1 MVLRHPQTSSDT
13 LRHPQTPSLPLSVLT
28 PSLPL
33 CPCWLM
39 VARRVWHIQA
49 RQPGRGTRRPFT
61 RSFYVGVFGWYLPGQ
76 AASHSHLWTQGRLQG
91 TIQFLTVLW
100 WQRSKG
106 QALGTAAGEAKPTG
120 SKPQQQQTNSRWLR
134 LSPFQAP
141 CSPQGSPSC
150 LFGTWLER
158 EAQMGCHLLVPPQP
172 RSHHDSTIHAQ
183 NVPGRPPV

>member
-1 MVLRHPQTSSDT
+1 MVPRHPQTSS
-13 LRHPQTPSLPLSVLT
+13 LLPSVLT
-28 PSLPL
+28 PPPPL
-33 CPCWLM
+33 RPQRLM

-61 RSFYVGVFGWYLPGQ
+61 RSFYVGVFGLYLTGQ

-106 QALGTAAGEAKPTG
+106 QALGMATGEAKPTG
-120 SKPQQQQTNSRWLR
+120 SKPQQQTNSRWLR

-183 NVPGRPPV
+183 DVPGRPPV